1 MKFYHNND
9 CCILGHVVLYKC
21 PEGQEIMEE
30 ITMEMKLSKKQIETL
45 NNVAKEDFDKARAM
59 LDGINMVLGTHYD
72 WIAKRVVWFEDA
84 YGKVAHDAW
93 AWAE

>member
-1 MKFYHNND
+1 
-9 CCILGHVVLYKC
+9 
-21 PEGQEIMEE
+21 
-30 ITMEMKLSKKQIETL
+30 MEMKLTRKQIETL
-45 NNVAKEDFDKARAM
+45 NNVAKNDFDKARAM

-72 WIAKRVVWFEDA
+72 WVAKRIVWFEDT